1 MHKIVYFYPKK
12 LDTMSARLTVTF
24 VFILGFL
31 SLEAQ
36 QLPRSNVYLFSL
48 IQTDTNM
55 QLRNPQFLTNFNP
68 NGYNNHP
75 VFFSDNELYLSVQ
88 TPADV
93 QPDLYLFDLDRK
105 TKTRV
110 TSTPSG
116 EFSPARMPDFYNF
129 SAIRQEIAGRDTV
142 LRLWQF
148 PVDRLTNGKPV
159 FKYLNGI
166 GYYHWLSSYEVAV
179 FMVDQPKSYLGIADT
194 RTDDVRPI
202 ATDIGRCFTKL
213 RNGHIVFVQKSERG
227 DWLLMRKNP
236 YTRDLP
242 QKIIETLPSSED
254 FALLE
259 DGTFLMGKGSKL
271 YKYNPNLDEAWEEV
285 ADLRF
290 YDIRN
295 ISRLAV
301 TGYGSAQRIAIV
313 AD

>member
-1 MHKIVYFYPKK
+1 
-12 LDTMSARLTVTF
+12 MSIRLTIIF
-24 VFILGFL
+24 AFILGCL
-31 SLEAQ
+31 QAEAQ
-36 QLPRSNVYLFSL
+36 QLPRSNVFLFNL
-48 IQTDTNM
+48 IQTDSSL
-55 QLRNPQFLTNFNP
+55 QLRNPQYLTNFNA

-88 TPADV
+88 TPYDQ
-93 QPDLYLFDLDRK
+93 QPDLFLLDLDRK

-129 SAIRQEIAGRDTV
+129 SAIRQEIAGQDTV

-166 GYYHWLSSYEVAV
+166 GYYLWLSSYEVAV
-179 FMVDQPKSYLGIADT
+179 FMVDSPSYLGIADT
-194 RTDDVRPI
+194 RSDEVRPI
-202 ATDIGRCFTKL
+202 ATNVGRCFRKL
-213 RNGHIVFVQKSERG
+213 RNGHIVFVQKSPYG

-236 YTRDLP
+236 YSRDQP
-242 QKIIETLPSSED
+242 QKIIETLPNSED
-254 FALLE
+254 FAVLE

-271 YKYNPNLDEAWEEV
+271 YRYNPNLDEGWVEV

-290 YDIRN
+290 YEVRN

-301 TGYGSAQRIAIV
+301 TGYGSNQRIAIV